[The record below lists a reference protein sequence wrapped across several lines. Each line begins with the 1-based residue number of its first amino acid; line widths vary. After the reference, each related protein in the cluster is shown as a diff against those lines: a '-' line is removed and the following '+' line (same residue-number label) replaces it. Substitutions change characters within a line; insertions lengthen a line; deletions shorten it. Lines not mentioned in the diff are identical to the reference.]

1 MEERSLKVLANDTT
15 FFNKIS
21 VTLTKLLTPTK
32 IGINSMMISIK
43 RSALIKAYEQVA
55 SLKNVNDVTKKEQA
69 DKRYEESFTLYLESI
84 DRFIMDSIYKKVKN
98 GTASL
103 FEKDA
108 LSKYY
113 TIVHLKENEYLEYK
127 YRKQKFLLDLD
138 YQTLKDGSKDKVL
151 SKYQGIY
158 VEKVDGLYKGILK
171 NYSVKLADGIRTK
184 KTNQI
189 QIYKSIFETLEE
201 YIKEILPI
209 KLRSEDMPSYDKVL
223 KEYEEYEKFSVGKLD
238 EKEFVEK
245 NMILLGLSRILFTH
259 SLPLV
264 AAEQCYNKLLRDTRN
279 LIIKTGNPDKKED
292 VYQILLKLI
301 EDYNVKLLS
310 TKVYWEKP
318 EEREIYKKFW
328 NEYSK
333 ATSSEDK
340 EILALRRELHDLK
353 VEDSD
358 KMVYLKNFYKRKL
371 VEFGKMRLI
380 TKLRKVENIKYIK
393 NSGLHIVIQQ
403 IQKKKKFYL

>member
-43 RSALIKAYEQVA
+43 RSALIKAFEQV
-55 SLKNVNDVTKKEQA
+55 SVLKDSTDVTKKEQA
-69 DKRYEESFTLYLESI
+69 EKRYEESYTLYLESI

-98 GTASL
+98 GTASM

-138 YQTLKDGSKDKVL
+138 YQTLKEGSKEKVL
-151 SKYQGIY
+151 NKFLGIY
-158 VEKVDGLYKGILK
+158 VQKVDGLYKGILK

-184 KTNQI
+184 KSNQI
-189 QIYKSIFETLEE
+189 YLYKSIFETLEE

-279 LIIKTGNPDKKED
+279 LIIKTGNPEKKED

-318 EEREIYKKFW
+318 EERDIYKKFW
-328 NEYSK
+328 NSYSK
-333 ATSSEDK
+333 ASSSEEK
-340 EILALRRELHDLK
+340 EVLAVRRELHDIK
-353 VEDSD
+353 EEDSE
-358 KMVYLKNFYKRKL
+358 KMAYLRGFYKRKL
-371 VEFGKMRLI
+371 VDLGVMKSVKGM
-380 TKLRKVENIKYIK
+380 KKVQNIRYIK
-393 NSGLHIVIQQ
+393 N
-403 IQKKKKFYL
+403 K

>member
-15 FFNKIS
+15 FFNRIS

-43 RSALIKAYEQVA
+43 RSALIKAYEQINILKA
-55 SLKNVNDVTKKEQA
+55 STDVSKKEQA
-69 DKRYEESFTLYLESI
+69 EKRYEESYTLYLEAI

-98 GTASL
+98 GSASM

-138 YQTLKDGSKDKVL
+138 YQTLKETSKDKVL
-151 SKYQGIY
+151 TKFLGIY
-158 VEKVDGLYKGILK
+158 VEKVDALYKGILK
-171 NYSVKLADGIRTK
+171 NYSVKLADGIRNK
-184 KTNQI
+184 KSNQI
-189 QIYKSIFETLEE
+189 HLYKSIFETLEE

-209 KLRSEDMPSYDKVL
+209 KLKDGEMPSYDKVL

-264 AAEQCYNKLLRDTRN
+264 AAEQCYNKLLKDTRG
-279 LIIKTGNPDKKED
+279 LIIKTGNPEKKEE

-310 TKVYWEKP
+310 TKVYWERP
-318 EEREIYKKFW
+318 EEREAYKKFW
-328 NEYSK
+328 DSYSK
-333 ATSSEDK
+333 AKSSEEK
-340 EILALRRELHDLK
+340 EILAVRREIYDIKEDDSEK
-353 VEDSD
+353 VN
-358 KMVYLKNFYKRKL
+358 YLRSFYKRKL
-371 VEFGKMRLI
+371 VELGVMRELKNVVN
-380 TKLRKVENIKYIK
+380 KLENVRYIK
-393 NSGLHIVIQQ
+393 S
-403 IQKKKKFYL
+403 K